1 MILAYIIFCIIGSI
15 IVSKIAYD
23 QDKGAI
29 AAFIVSLIWSPVVG
43 LIVMLLSKP
52 KKV

>member
-1 MILAYIIFCIIGSI
+1 MITYIIFCIIGSI

-23 QDKGAI
+23 RDKGAV
-29 AAFIVSLIWSPVVG
+29 AAFIVSLIWSPLVG
-43 LIVMLLSKP
+43 LIVTLLSKP